1 MVQTIIKPKKPKIKG
16 KAEVLFILDVSGSM
30 QDCLE
35 NLKDNLVELSSQ
47 IATISEEE
55 YGAAPP
61 DISYNAMGYRDFT
74 TGEPDEYIIVKNS
87 NEFTKDLNEI
97 KTFFSEE
104 KMQAMGGGDD
114 PESAL
119 DALVIG
125 ARDMNWTKRIRMII
139 LFTDAPTHTVLH
151 PKQTQGV
158 QLDEDESMSKV
169 VEKITSRK
177 IRTMIFALPG
187 IKEYKRIGNL
197 DNCQYIELEGGEET
211 LKNFKDSDLF
221 RTEIVEL
228 IAKSVS
234 ASASSPPV
242 FKS

>member
-1 MVQTIIKPKKPKIKG
+1 MVQTIIKTKKPKIKG

-30 QDCLE
+30 EDCLE
-35 NLKDNLVELSSQ
+35 NLKGSLIELSSQ

-74 TGEPDEYIIVKNS
+74 TDEPEEYAIVNYS
-87 NEFTKDLNEI
+87 NEFTKDLNKI
-97 KTFFSEE
+97 KSFFSEE
-104 KMQAMGGGDD
+104 KMQAMGGGDV

-125 ARDMNWTKRIRMII
+125 ARDMNWTQRIKMII
-139 LFTDAPTHTVLH
+139 LFTDAPTHPTLH
-151 PKQTQGV
+151 PKQANGV
-158 QLDEDESMSKV
+158 QLDEEESMSIV
-169 VEKITSRK
+169 VEEITSRK
-177 IRTMIFALPG
+177 IRTMIFSLPG
-187 IKEYKRIGNL
+187 IKEYNRIGSL
-197 DNCQYIELEGGEET
+197 DNCQYIELEAGEET